1 MTVEKLPSGSC
12 VVKDELI
19 SPRPVFKETAFKSLL
34 QQFDLKITS
43 QRLAVLKA
51 LSTGAQTHLTA
62 REIFEKVVKIHPDIG
77 FATVYRFIRIIT
89 KLGILSKLKMSN
101 SSARYELKSDTHHHH
116 IVCVHCGK
124 IVEFQND
131 EMEKLI
137 LEIVKKQKFRPK
149 HHIIELYGECGSK
162 NCVHSG

>member
-1 MTVEKLPSGSC
+1 MTPDKLPSGSRI
-12 VVKDELI
+12 VKDELI

-43 QRLAVLKA
+43 QRLAVLKT
-51 LSTGAQTHLTA
+51 LSTGAKTHLTA

-77 FATVYRFIRIIT
+77 FATVYRFIKTIT

-101 SSARYELKSDTHHHH
+101 APARYELKSENHHHH
-116 IVCVHCGK
+116 IVCVQCGK

-131 EMEKLI
+131 KIEKLI
-137 LEIVKKQKFRPK
+137 SDVIKKHKFQPK

-162 NCVHSG
+162 SCTRLN